1 MSSFWDNLHPL
12 IRRSKQS
19 GDDPNY
25 AVLNAIADTLSQ
37 AETDAIESKA
47 QSYLKTATSTYLDA
61 WGEWFGIIRNTSE
74 TDTNYRARIIQA
86 ILVERGTIKGIQDA
100 VNASFPNSGITV
112 YETWKNIF
120 YLNDSHLNGEDYI
133 QGNYYRFAVIKVTV
147 RGSVTTALKR
157 LVETSAPVGIRVVYE
172 VVS

>member
-1 MSSFWDNLHPL
+1 MFLIAPARYTCPAVTFPL
-12 IRRSKQS
+12 
-19 GDDPNY
+19 Y
-25 AVLNAIADTLSQ
+25 
-37 AETDAIESKA
+37 
-47 QSYLKTATSTYLDA
+47 
-61 WGEWFGIIRNTSE
+61 
-74 TDTNYRARIIQA
+74 
-86 ILVERGTIKGIQDA
+86 
-100 VNASFPNSGITV
+100 V